1 MARPKG
7 SKNKPKETP
16 MRVELLDDVLTPQ
29 EVADWWK
36 TSWEEIKRQ
45 IDAKEIPEDCY
56 FRVGREFKMIK
67 RKLAVLKGILPA
79 A

>member
-16 MRVELLDDVLTPQ
+16 MRVELLDDILTPQ
-29 EVADWWK
+29 EVAEWWK

-45 IDAKEIPEDCY
+45 VDNGEIPEDCY
-56 FRVGREFKMIK
+56 FKVGRELKMVK